1 MSLYGRTDSNANK
14 TKAGVGIGASSQ
26 AKTVIYVDETEAALE
41 ANKERGL
48 NAPGWWSYFTYT
60 DSSGATRH
68 KAEQLVF
75 IAGGDTNANETQAD
89 DATAADADITIT
101 ITTQLSDVNG
111 FADGASQNSLFQFAS
126 TISAG
131 GPSVQSYQ
139 WQKKSPTS
147 NRWVNMSAGDGMT
160 FAAGTNAG
168 AKVASIN
175 ATSIAKSIWD
185 GYKFRIKITSTNGA
199 KEVISDTAT
208 LTFA

>member
-26 AKTVIYVDETEAALE
+26 AKTVLYIDETEAALE

-89 DATAADADITIT
+89 DATAAVAT
-101 ITTQLSDVNG
+101 
-111 FADGASQNSLFQFAS
+111 
-126 TISAG
+126 
-131 GPSVQSYQ
+131 
-139 WQKKSPTS
+139 
-147 NRWVNMSAGDGMT
+147 
-160 FAAGTNAG
+160 GTNFDARYRG
-168 AKVASIN
+168 ELGNSI
-175 ATSIAKSIWD
+175 K
-185 GYKFRIKITSTNGA
+185 
-199 KEVISDTAT
+199 VISCDSSAT
-208 LTFA
+208 GFTDSTSAHIGRDSKFLFLN

>member
-26 AKTVIYVDETEAALE
+26 AKTTIYIDETEAALE

-89 DATAADADITIT
+89 DATAADANVVIAIQNQPADTSVSVGA
-101 ITTQLSDVNG
+101 QLQLTVAATATPPGN
-111 FADGASQNSLFQFAS
+111 NTVL
-126 TISAG
+126 T
-131 GPSVQSYQ
+131 YQ
-139 WQKKSPTS
+139 WQKKSGNRYSNISGATS
-147 NRWVNMSAGDGMT
+147 
-160 FAAGTNAG
+160 AAYTVGTYATTNAG
-168 AKVASIN
+168 TYRVKIN
-175 ATSIAKSIWD
+175 
-185 GYKFRIKITSTNGA
+185 STNGG
-199 KEVISDTAT
+199 KELISDNAVVTTA
-208 LTFA
+208 